1 MVTEPDVDSGAFY
14 GADLAYIHHVGFGDF
29 AAAAAGEFASLLTR
43 AGITSG
49 QVLDLGCGTGILARE
64 LTTLGY
70 DVMGVDGS
78 ADMLAL
84 AAATAPRATFVQG
97 NIQEMSLP
105 RCRAVF
111 AIGEALAYLPPHARR
126 PPSLRSTFARVA
138 RALEPGGLFVLDLI
152 ATGGGSPMAYRSWQA
167 GDGWAV
173 LVDVREDR
181 SARIVHRQIT
191 AFRSNGSGY
200 RRTDERHA
208 VAVYARSDVEG
219 WLGAAGLRARVQRH
233 YGRVALPP
241 RRLGFVARREQASSR
256 PAEGRV
262 R

>member
-1 MVTEPDVDSGAFY
+1 MTDPDTDSAAFY

-29 AAAAAGEFASLLTR
+29 ASAAAGEFASLLTR

-49 QVLDLGCGTGILARE
+49 HVLDLGCGSGILARE
-64 LTTLGY
+64 LTALGY
-70 DVMGVDGS
+70 EVTGIDGS

-84 AAATAPRATFVQG
+84 AATTAPHATFVQG
-97 NIQEMSLP
+97 NVQEMVLP

-126 PPSLRSTFARVA
+126 PPSLRSAFARVA
-138 RALEPGGLFVLDLI
+138 RALEPGGLFVFDLI
-152 ATGGGSPMAYRSWQA
+152 ASGGGAPMAYRSWQA
-167 GDGWAV
+167 GEGWAV
-173 LVDVREDR
+173 LVEVREDR

-191 AFRSNGSGY
+191 AFRSHGAEY

-208 VAVYARSDVEG
+208 VAVYARADVDS
-219 WLGAAGLRARVQRH
+219 WLNAAGLRARVQRH

-241 RRLGFVARREQASSR
+241 RRLGFVARREPASSR
-256 PAEGRV
+256 PAGGRV

>member
-1 MVTEPDVDSGAFY
+1 MDPDPDSRPFY
-14 GADLAYIHHVGFGDF
+14 GADLAYIHHIGFGDF
-29 AAAAAGEFASLLTR
+29 AAAAAGEFATLLTR

-49 QVLDLGCGTGILARE
+49 HVLDLGCGSGILARE
-64 LTTLGY
+64 LTALGY
-70 DVMGVDGS
+70 DVTGIDGS

-84 AAATAPRATFVQG
+84 AGTVAPQARFVHG
-97 NIQEMSLP
+97 NIHEMALP

-111 AIGEALAYLPPHARR
+111 AIGEAFSYLPPQARR
-126 PPSLRSTFARVA
+126 PPSLRSAFARVA
-138 RALEPGGLFVLDLI
+138 RALEPGGLFVFDLI
-152 ATGGGSPMAYRSWQA
+152 TTGGGPPMAYRSWQA

-173 LVDVREDR
+173 LVDVREDL

-191 AFRSNGSGY
+191 AFRGNGGGY

-208 VAVYARSDVEG
+208 VAVYARSDVER
-219 WLGAAGLRARVQRH
+219 WLGASGMDARVQRR

-241 RRLGFVARREQASSR
+241 RRLGFVARREPATSR
-256 PAEGRV
+256 PAAGRV